1 MKLFTEVD
9 KTPELERSRLAWTCE
24 PQCPSYRSYQLTY
37 LSFDRLLSV

>member
-24 PQCPSYRSYQLTY
+24 LPR
-37 LSFDRLLSV
+37 RLIVLVSSSLI